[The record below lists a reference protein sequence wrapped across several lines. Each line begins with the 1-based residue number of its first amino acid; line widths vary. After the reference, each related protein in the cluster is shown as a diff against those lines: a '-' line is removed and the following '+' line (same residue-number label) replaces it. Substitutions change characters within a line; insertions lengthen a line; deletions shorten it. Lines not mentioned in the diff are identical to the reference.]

1 MNLLVLATGGTI
13 GSAPKGKEIDT
24 EAAQTPLLL
33 QIYRSQYGEHARF
46 TVRQL
51 CAVLSEN
58 IEDNFYE
65 ILCAALC
72 APETAQFD
80 GVIVL
85 HGTDTLPHTAALC
98 AMACRQLRTPV
109 CFVSSAYVL
118 TDPRQNG
125 LLNLRAAVR
134 YIEEGGAGF
143 VVPFHNT
150 GDTTEF
156 HLATRLLEADPFT
169 DRFSSA
175 ADAPLAVLCGDE
187 ICFSASPL
195 LPTQEELRTP
205 LRALSD
211 THLRLQKK
219 IALIACFPGMAPH
232 ANALSSDF
240 AAALLWGYHSGTA
253 PQKALADFAAQMR
266 AQNRAVYLAP
276 VKRTAEQ
283 YASTNALLTCGVHPL
298 YALTAPS
305 ALARLKI
312 AYNQSNVPPE
322 ALADKVLYYEEVPAT
337 V

>member
-13 GSAPKGKEIDT
+13 GSAPKGTGLDT
-24 EAAQTPLLL
+24 DAAQTPLLL
-33 QIYRSQYGEHARF
+33 QMYRRQYGEHARF

-58 IEDNFYE
+58 IEDSFYE
-65 ILCAALC
+65 TLCTALC
-72 APETAQFD
+72 APETARFD

-85 HGTDTLPHTAALC
+85 HGTDTLPYTAALC
-98 AMACRQLRTPV
+98 AMACRQLCVPV

-134 YIEEGGAGF
+134 YIEAGGAGF
-143 VVPFHNT
+143 AVPFHNT
-150 GDTTEF
+150 GDTTEI

-169 DRFSSA
+169 DCFSSA

-187 ICFSASPL
+187 IRFPASPQ

-205 LRALSD
+205 LRARSEAPLC
-211 THLRLQKK
+211 LQKK
-219 IALIACFPGMAPH
+219 IALLACFPGMAPK
-232 ANALSSDF
+232 ADALSADY

-276 VKRTAEQ
+276 VKRAAEQ
-283 YASTNALLTCGVHPL
+283 YASTNALLACGVRPM
-298 YALTAPS
+298 YALTAPA

-322 ALADKVLYYEEVPAT
+322 ALAEEVLYYEEVPAS

>member
-13 GSAPKGKEIDT
+13 GSAPKSTGLDT
-24 EAAQTPLLL
+24 DTAQTPLLL
-33 QIYRSQYGEHARF
+33 QMYREQYGDGAHF

-58 IEDNFYE
+58 IEDDFYE
-65 ILCAALC
+65 ILCMALC
-72 APETAQFD
+72 APETTQFD

-85 HGTDTLPHTAALC
+85 HGTDTLPYTAALC
-98 AMACRQLRTPV
+98 AMACRQLCVPV

-134 YIEEGGAGF
+134 YIEAGGAGF

-150 GDTTEF
+150 GDTTEI

-175 ADAPLAVLCGDE
+175 ADAPLAVLCGDALR
-187 ICFSASPL
+187 FSVSPL
-195 LPTQEELRTP
+195 LPTQEALRTP
-205 LRALSD
+205 LQTLSKPP
-211 THLRLQKK
+211 LRLQKK
-219 IALIACFPGMAPH
+219 IALISCFPGMVLN
-232 ANALSSDF
+232 ANVLPSDA

-253 PQKALADFAAQMR
+253 PQNALADFAAQMR

-312 AYNQSNVPPE
+312 TYNQSAVSPE
-322 ALADKVLYYEEVPAT
+322 ALADEVLYYEEVPAS